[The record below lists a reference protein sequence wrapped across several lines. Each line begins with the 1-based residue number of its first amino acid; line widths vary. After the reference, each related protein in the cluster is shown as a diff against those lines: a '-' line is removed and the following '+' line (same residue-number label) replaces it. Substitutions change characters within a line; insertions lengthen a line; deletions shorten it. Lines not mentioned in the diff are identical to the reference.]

1 MAIFFSLNDY
11 VAETN
16 KSNGKIFDILD
27 ISFNLNAHRL
37 TLPREKPQILRKTIR
52 QQVNPL
58 D

>member
-11 VAETN
+11 IAKIS
-16 KSNGKIFDILD
+16 KSIGEIFDILD
-27 ISFNLNAHRL
+27 ISFNLHAHRL